1 MLPFANMST
10 DPENEF
16 FADGISEDI
25 INALGQI
32 EGLRVAARGSAFF
45 FKGKQVDLREV
56 GQKLQ
61 VSSVLEGSV
70 RKAGKRLRITAELVN
85 AEDGYQLWSERYD
98 RELEDIFD
106 IQDEIARTIAERL
119 EVALTGA
126 EPAPLAA
133 RATDN
138 IKAYEAYLKGR
149 SLLYKR
155 GRFILDALACFE
167 QAVELDPDYALA
179 WAGLADGRTTLGYFG
194 MAEPHETM
202 PQAKEA
208 ATRAVELDDSL
219 AEAHCALAMAA
230 LLHDFDVPTARRAF
244 LRARELNPK
253 YPQAAAWYALF
264 VLAWVDGQF
273 DEGIAVM
280 TPIVEQDPLSGY
292 NRAVHAWLLAFSG
305 RYDEGVAEGRSGVEL
320 DPGSFFTHFC
330 LQITYFL
337 AGRYPEAVAAGDAA
351 LTVSEHP
358 FALYAMSLI
367 YAHWG
372 KPKEARAVHDEL
384 MARAD
389 RQWVS
394 PTVRACTA
402 ANAGLT
408 EEVVTL
414 TTRGIELRDPF
425 LMMAMGCFPATEP
438 LRRVLREAGKL
449 DEVRRQIGMPSHD

>member
-1 MLPFANMST
+1 M
-10 DPENEF
+10 
-16 FADGISEDI
+16 
-25 INALGQI
+25 
-32 EGLRVAARGSAFF
+32 
-45 FKGKQVDLREV
+45 
-56 GQKLQ
+56 
-61 VSSVLEGSV
+61 
-70 RKAGKRLRITAELVN
+70 
-85 AEDGYQLWSERYD
+85 
-98 RELEDIFD
+98 
-106 IQDEIARTIAERL
+106 
-119 EVALTGA
+119 
-126 EPAPLAA
+126 
-133 RATDN
+133 
-138 IKAYEAYLKGR
+138 
-149 SLLYKR
+149 
-155 GRFILDALACFE
+155 
-167 QAVELDPDYALA
+167 ELDSDYALA

-194 MAEPHETM
+194 MAAPHETM

-292 NRAVHAWLLAFSG
+292 NRAIYAWLLAFSG
-305 RYDEGVAEGRSGVEL
+305 RHDEGVAEARSGVEL
-320 DPGSFFTHFC
+320 DHGSFFTHFC
-330 LQITYFL
+330 LQVTYFL

-358 FALYAMSLI
+358 FALFAMSLI
-367 YAHWG
+367 YADWG

-394 PTVRACTA
+394 PTVRASTA

-414 TTRGIELRDPF
+414 TTRGIEVRDPF
-425 LMMAMGCFPATEP
+425 LMMALGSFPATEP